1 MSIYVKIG
9 KKILKNPN
17 IIRPHVKTKDISE
30 LNFKKMKEMGME
42 KIAFDKG
49 NTLCHHGD
57 HLFINTDI
65 KDAFKECLEVFG
77 TDNVMLITNLLESEY
92 LAENELYSKYL

>member
-42 KIAFDKG
+42 KIIFGHYNVLAPGDK
-49 NTLCHHGD
+49 NVED
-57 HLFINTDI
+57 IFISDSI
-65 KDAFKECLEVFG
+65 KKSFSNAIETFG
-77 TDNVMLITNLLESEY
+77 S
-92 LAENELYSKYL
+92 

>member
-30 LNFKKMKEMGME
+30 LNFKKMKDMGME
-42 KIAFDKG
+42 KIMFVK
-49 NTLCHHGD
+49 
-57 HLFINTDI
+57 
-65 KDAFKECLEVFG
+65 
-77 TDNVMLITNLLESEY
+77 DNVLIKLHDEDFK
-92 LAENELYSKYL
+92 AENIIRPGHESLELIENRPNEPDFIAPEIGSSYQE

>member
-42 KIAFDKG
+42 KIIFNK
-49 NTLCHHGD
+49 NYTLTLPNETG
-57 HLFINTDI
+57 FIND
-65 KDAFKECLEVFG
+65 KV
-77 TDNVMLITNLLESEY
+77 Y
-92 LAENELYSKYL
+92 

>member
-30 LNFKKMKEMGME
+30 LNFKKMKDMGME
-42 KIAFDKG
+42 KI
-49 NTLCHHGD
+49 
-57 HLFINTDI
+57 I
-65 KDAFKECLEVFG
+65 FG
-77 TDNVMLITNLLESEY
+77 QNNVVT
-92 LAENELYSKYL
+92 KVK

>member
-30 LNFKKMKEMGME
+30 LNFKKMKDMGME
-42 KIAFDKG
+42 KIIFDKG
-49 NTLCHHGD
+49 NTLTEHFEYKFTHP
-57 HLFINTDI
+57 NI
-65 KDAFKECLEVFG
+65 KEAFSRAVDVFG
-77 TDNVMLITNLLESEY
+77 FDNILIVSNMTKDE
-92 LAENELYSKYL
+92 

>member
-30 LNFKKMKEMGME
+30 LNFKKMKDMGME
-42 KIAFDKG
+42 KIIFD
-49 NTLCHHGD
+49 NNLTLNKLD
-57 HLFINTDI
+57 EIDFLNFEINKSFTTAS
-65 KDAFKECLEVFG
+65 KVFG
-77 TDNVMLITNLLESEY
+77 ESNVFV
-92 LAENELYSKYL
+92 LAEMDEEKYMTDQ

>member
-30 LNFKKMKEMGME
+30 LNFKKMKDMGME
-42 KIAFDKG
+42 KIIFDKG
-49 NTLCHHGD
+49 NTLTEHYFPDWIND
-57 HLFINTDI
+57 HI
-65 KDAFKECLEVFG
+65 
-77 TDNVMLITNLLESEY
+77 
-92 LAENELYSKYL
+92 

>member
-30 LNFKKMKEMGME
+30 LNFKKMKDMGME
-42 KIAFDKG
+42 KIIFAID
-49 NTLCHHGD
+49 NTMKD
-57 HLFINTDI
+57 ENI
-65 KDAFKECLEVFG
+65 KFKIFNPQFFRAIDAFG
-77 TDNVMLITNLLESEY
+77 
-92 LAENELYSKYL
+92 

>member
-30 LNFKKMKEMGME
+30 LNFKKMKDMGME
-42 KIAFDKG
+42 KI
-49 NTLCHHGD
+49 
-57 HLFINTDI
+57 LFV
-65 KDAFKECLEVFG
+65 KDNIL
-77 TDNVMLITNLLESEY
+77 TNSDRYVWISERI
-92 LAENELYSKYL
+92 

>member
-30 LNFKKMKEMGME
+30 LNFKKMKDMGME
-42 KIAFDKG
+42 KIIFGKN
-49 NTLCHHGD
+49 NTV
-57 HLFINTDI
+57 TEV
-65 KDAFKECLEVFG
+65 KE
-77 TDNVMLITNLLESEY
+77 I
-92 LAENELYSKYL
+92 AEA

>member
-30 LNFKKMKEMGME
+30 LNFKKMKDMGME
-42 KIAFDKG
+42 KIIFD
-49 NTLCHHGD
+49 NNLTLNKLNRIDFLNDEISESFTTAVKIFGKNNV
-57 HLFINTDI
+57 IIVSETDYD
-65 KDAFKECLEVFG
+65 KFKA
-77 TDNVMLITNLLESEY
+77 DQ
-92 LAENELYSKYL
+92 

>member
-30 LNFKKMKEMGME
+30 LNFKKMKDMGME
-42 KIAFDKG
+42 KIIFV
-49 NTLCHHGD
+49 
-57 HLFINTDI
+57 
-65 KDAFKECLEVFG
+65 KD
-77 TDNVMLITNLLESEY
+77 NILIRE
-92 LAENELYSKYL
+92 

>member
-30 LNFKKMKEMGME
+30 LNFKKMKDMGME
-42 KIAFDKG
+42 KIIFGRYNTFVKEDKEG
-49 NTLCHHGD
+49 E
-57 HLFINTDI
+57 INFMSEKI
-65 KDAFKECLEVFG
+65 EKSFNRAIDAFGDKNILV
-77 TDNVMLITNLLESEY
+77 I
-92 LAENELYSKYL
+92 ENTMDIEMDEPN

>member
-30 LNFKKMKEMGME
+30 LNFKKMKDMGME
-42 KIAFDKG
+42 KIIFDKDDTLTPKYG
-49 NTLCHHGD
+49 NDFLSVPVR
-57 HLFINTDI
+57 N
-65 KDAFKECLEVFG
+65 AFKKAIKYFG
-77 TDNVMLITNLLESEY
+77 KDNILVV
-92 LAENELYSKYL
+92 

>member
-30 LNFKKMKEMGME
+30 LNFKKMKDMGME
-42 KIAFDKG
+42 KIIFDKDDTITPKFG
-49 NTLCHHGD
+49 NDFLSLPVKRAFLKAIEIFG
-57 HLFINTDI
+57 
-65 KDAFKECLEVFG
+65 KDNILV
-77 TDNVMLITNLLESEY
+77 V
-92 LAENELYSKYL
+92 

>member
-42 KIAFDKG
+42 KIIFDKG
-49 NTLCHHGD
+49 NTLTHY
-57 HLFINTDI
+57 LETEFIDEKIKNAFVSACDI
-65 KDAFKECLEVFG
+65 FG
-77 TDNVMLITNLLESEY
+77 
-92 LAENELYSKYL
+92 